1 IPPIPP
7 PPPGGPGGILDLP
20 AAITSSIL
28 NNIEAAAVADFIIC
42 SLTTRGSNTSCLY
55 MSVTFVFL
63 TSTPVH
69 LAPLFCLAR
78 NSAIVSIGSIPAFS
92 ARASGIESSAS
103 ANFWTASCAL
113 PSRLLD
119 HPLNSLAMYASVEPP
134 PATTSGFSRTSFV
147 TIKASCIDLSA
158 SSTTLCEPP
167 TNRNISASEEDVES
181 PSINGDECQ

>member
-1 IPPIPP
+1 MTERESVIRTVNKCLIYSISIPPL
-7 PPPGGPGGILDLP
+7 GGPGGILDLP

-28 NNIEAAAVADFIIC
+28 NNIEAASVADFIIC
-42 SLTTRGSNTSCLY
+42 SLTTRGSSTSCLN

-69 LAPLFCLAR
+69 LAPLFCFAR

-92 ARASGIESSAS
+92 ARESGIESSAS

-119 HPLNSLAMYASVEPP
+119 HPLNSLAMYASVAPLLLLLLEFPEHP
-134 PATTSGFSRTSFV
+134 LLPSKRH
-147 TIKASCIDLSA
+147 ASILQH
-158 SSTTLCEPP
+158 
-167 TNRNISASEEDVES
+167 ES
-181 PSINGDECQ
+181 IF